1 MNIFSLPLGIK
12 EYTTKDVKK
21 IDFISSV
28 ILEESELWGFKK
40 IITPIFENINSLNVG
55 LKEETIN
62 KTIKFIDPLNGDVL
76 GLRSDITPQ
85 IARYVSSNY
94 KTEKMPLRLT
104 YNERV
109 VRNNYKETGTKR
121 EVFQVGCELI
131 GSNSLESDLEI
142 ICLGVSILKKL
153 GFVNQVATL
162 NSSLLLNFIFENLE
176 PIKEDIKLLFYKKDY
191 QSIANFSSDKR
202 LNSKQKSFIR
212 KYLKPLIQNKKISVK
227 DLPLKVKES
236 VTRINLI
243 AETVSATYP
252 SVDLRVD
259 FLDVKNFDYYSGMT
273 FDIAVPEISEI
284 VLSGGRYD
292 QLIGKYGNAFPAV
305 GLGVNILP
313 LVRTVNAN
321 QLGTPI
327 VVIDSTHI
335 DTFSLSI
342 DIKDFFTSQGFV
354 GVLSNK
360 KNTYRDNFDLK
371 IMISKNRSLTLYDS
385 KNKKIASFKSF
396 SDLQKEDF

>member
-121 EVFQVGCELI
+121 EVFQVGCELS

-360 KNTYRDNFDLK
+360 KNTCRDNFDLK

>member
-153 GFVNQVATL
+153 GFVDQVATL

-176 PIKEDIKLLFYKKDY
+176 PIKEDIKLLFHKKDY
-191 QSIANFSSDKR
+191 KSIVNFSLDKR

-212 KYLKPLIQNKKISVK
+212 KYLKPLIENKKISVK

-313 LVRTVNAN
+313 LVKTVNAN

>member
-1 MNIFSLPLGIK
+1 M
-12 EYTTKDVKK
+12 
-21 IDFISSV
+21 
-28 ILEESELWGFKK
+28 
-40 IITPIFENINSLNVG
+40 
-55 LKEETIN
+55 
-62 KTIKFIDPLNGDVL
+62 
-76 GLRSDITPQ
+76 
-85 IARYVSSNY
+85 
-94 KTEKMPLRLT
+94 
-104 YNERV
+104 
-109 VRNNYKETGTKR
+109 
-121 EVFQVGCELI
+121 
-131 GSNSLESDLEI
+131 
-142 ICLGVSILKKL
+142 
-153 GFVNQVATL
+153 
-162 NSSLLLNFIFENLE
+162 
-176 PIKEDIKLLFYKKDY
+176 
-191 QSIANFSSDKR
+191 
-202 LNSKQKSFIR
+202 
-212 KYLKPLIQNKKISVK
+212 
-227 DLPLKVKES
+227 
-236 VTRINLI
+236 I

-313 LVRTVNAN
+313 LVKTVNAN

-371 IMISKNRSLTLYDS
+371 IMISKNRRLTLYDS

>member
-153 GFVNQVATL
+153 GFIDQVVTL

-176 PIKEDIKLLFYKKDY
+176 PIKEDIKLLFHKKDY

-313 LVRTVNAN
+313 LVKTVNAN
-321 QLGTPI
+321 QLGSPI

>member
-153 GFVNQVATL
+153 GFVDQVATL

-292 QLIGKYGNAFPAV
+292 QLIGKYGNGFPAV

>member
-153 GFVNQVATL
+153 GFVNQVVTL

-176 PIKEDIKLLFYKKDY
+176 PIKEDIKLLFHKKDY
-191 QSIANFSSDKR
+191 KSIVNFSLDKR

-212 KYLKPLIQNKKISVK
+212 KYLKPLIENKKISAK

-313 LVRTVNAN
+313 LVKTVNAN

>member
-153 GFVNQVATL
+153 GFVHQVATL

-313 LVRTVNAN
+313 LVKTVNAN
-321 QLGTPI
+321 QLGSPI

>member
-313 LVRTVNAN
+313 LVKTVNAN
-321 QLGTPI
+321 QLGSPI

>member
-1 MNIFSLPLGIK
+1 M
-12 EYTTKDVKK
+12 
-21 IDFISSV
+21 
-28 ILEESELWGFKK
+28 
-40 IITPIFENINSLNVG
+40 
-55 LKEETIN
+55 
-62 KTIKFIDPLNGDVL
+62 
-76 GLRSDITPQ
+76 
-85 IARYVSSNY
+85 
-94 KTEKMPLRLT
+94 
-104 YNERV
+104 
-109 VRNNYKETGTKR
+109 
-121 EVFQVGCELI
+121 
-131 GSNSLESDLEI
+131 
-142 ICLGVSILKKL
+142 
-153 GFVNQVATL
+153 
-162 NSSLLLNFIFENLE
+162 
-176 PIKEDIKLLFYKKDY
+176 
-191 QSIANFSSDKR
+191 
-202 LNSKQKSFIR
+202 
-212 KYLKPLIQNKKISVK
+212 
-227 DLPLKVKES
+227 
-236 VTRINLI
+236 I

-313 LVRTVNAN
+313 LVKTVNAN
-321 QLGTPI
+321 QLGSPI

>member
-153 GFVNQVATL
+153 GFVHQVATL

-212 KYLKPLIQNKKISVK
+212 KYLKPLIQNKKISAK

-313 LVRTVNAN
+313 LVKTVNAN
-321 QLGTPI
+321 QLGSPI

>member
-1 MNIFSLPLGIK
+1 
-12 EYTTKDVKK
+12 
-21 IDFISSV
+21 
-28 ILEESELWGFKK
+28 
-40 IITPIFENINSLNVG
+40 
-55 LKEETIN
+55 
-62 KTIKFIDPLNGDVL
+62 
-76 GLRSDITPQ
+76 
-85 IARYVSSNY
+85 
-94 KTEKMPLRLT
+94 MPLRLT

-153 GFVNQVATL
+153 GFIDQVVTL

-313 LVRTVNAN
+313 LVKTVNAN

>member
-1 MNIFSLPLGIK
+1 MNTFSLPIGIK
-12 EYTTKDVKK
+12 EYTTKDVRK

-85 IARYVSSNY
+85 IARYVSNNY

-153 GFVNQVATL
+153 GFVNQVVTL
-162 NSSLLLNFIFENLE
+162 NSSLLNFIFENLE
-176 PIKEDIKLLFYKKDY
+176 PIKEDIKLLFHKKDY

-202 LNSKQKSFIR
+202 LNSKQKYFIK
-212 KYLKPLIQNKKISVK
+212 KYLKPLIQNKAISSK

-236 VTRINLI
+236 ITRINLI
-243 AETVSATYP
+243 EKTVCATYP

-273 FDIAVPEISEI
+273 FDIAVPEISQI

-292 QLIGKYGNAFPAV
+292 ELIGKYGNAFPAV
-305 GLGVNILP
+305 GLAVNILP
-313 LVRTVNAN
+313 LIKTVNAD

-342 DIKDFFTSQGFV
+342 DIKDFFTSQGFS
-354 GVLSNK
+354 GVLSNMR
-360 KNTYRDNFDLK
+360 NTYKDKFDLK

-385 KNKKIASFKSF
+385 KNKKITSFKSF

>member
-153 GFVNQVATL
+153 GFVNQVVTL

-176 PIKEDIKLLFYKKDY
+176 PIKEDIKLLFHKKDY
-191 QSIANFSSDKR
+191 KSIVNFSLDKR

-313 LVRTVNAN
+313 LVKTVNAN